1 MVKSINKTIL
11 PLGIYNAKWCAYQIE
26 IIFENGDKSES
37 FRVNEGIRG
46 MSICTVEVKED
57 RYVYVIDQTHWIAP
71 YNVVEELNYTF
82 HISQEDMKDLMKK
95 GFDKQEIIENLD
107 LSVSSEIVRMEY
119 YGK

>member
-46 MSICTVEVKED
+46 MSLCTVEVKED
-57 RYVYVIDQTHWIAP
+57 GYIYVVDQTHWIAP

-82 HISQEDMKDLMKK
+82 HVSQEDMKLMLKRGLNK
-95 GFDKQEIIENLD
+95 DIIIEMFDDSLTNMIFDNKYL
-107 LSVSSEIVRMEY
+107 
-119 YGK
+119 K